1 MLRKYVIPIIVLSL
15 FALFSCEECEPCPT
29 AADNNSPSTPVITA
43 SATTV
48 ESGGQVDLTA
58 TSTDEDGDTI
68 TYLWDATGGSY
79 NPPSSSTV
87 VWTAPTVDNDQTFT
101 ITVEV
106 KDDNCGSAS
115 ASVNIAV
122 TATGGGGNGEGVI
135 IGTAEN
141 NCWEPFGGAAAA
153 YKNTQILYHAN
164 EIGKAGTIN
173 GIATMASTSLS
184 RDFTNLRIYLVTV
197 NRNAIEANIAAN
209 YEGQAPIL
217 VYQTA
222 NLTYGVA
229 ATDRDQ
235 WHEFN
240 FDNGFAYNGT
250 DNLLVIIER
259 NSTGGGGA
267 SVGVYKF
274 DTVGTNRMM
283 AITNQ
288 GADTGIPRDYA
299 MHTKLLFE

>member
-1 MLRKYVIPIIVLSL
+1 MLRKYVIPITVLSL
-15 FALFSCEECEPCPT
+15 FALFSCEECEECPT
-29 AADNNSPSTPVITA
+29 AADNNPPLTPVITA

-48 ESGGQVDLTA
+48 ESGGQVNLTA
-58 TSTDEDGDTI
+58 ISTDQDSDPL
-68 TYLWDATGGSY
+68 TYLWDATGGSF
-79 NPPSSSTV
+79 NSTSGSAV
-87 VWTAPTVDNDQTFT
+87 VWTAPIVDNDQTFT

-115 ASVNIAV
+115 ASVNIDV
-122 TATGGGGNGEGVI
+122 TAIGGGGNREGVI

-141 NCWEPFGGAAAA
+141 NTWAPFGGAAET

-197 NRNAIEANIAAN
+197 NRNAIEATVAN
-209 YEGQAPIL
+209 NFEGKAPTL
-217 VYQTA
+217 VYQT
-222 NLTYGVA
+222 NNFTYDA
-229 ATDRDQ
+229 QSMRDQ
-235 WHEFN
+235 WQVFN
-240 FDNGFAYNGT
+240 FNSGFAYNGT

-259 NSTGGGGA
+259 SSTGGGGA
-267 SVGVYKF
+267 AVGVYSF
-274 DTVGTNRMM
+274 DTIGTNRMM
-283 AITNQ
+283 SITIQ
-288 GADTGIPRDYA
+288 GDDTGILREYA